1 VANAPASQDLY
12 IKAHASESIAQ
23 GPAIQALVAPHSAT
37 LAVASA
43 QAKAG
48 SSIQEVAAESQCKA
62 RQEWCLQM
70 EKLTIH
76 LHLSDLSHVL
86 VGGNS

>member
-43 QAKAG
+43 ASK
-48 SSIQEVAAESQCKA
+48 SRE
-62 RQEWCLQM
+62 
-70 EKLTIH
+70 
-76 LHLSDLSHVL
+76 
-86 VGGNS
+86 